1 MLLIFL
7 YLYVCCA
14 EEEFSLFSPSAAPPQ
29 PGGIGTHEKLRG
41 IKNVS
46 LCNMS
51 WFVHYQEVPL
61 LWWTTERAGKKK
73 RRTIPWRKLSR
84 TLNPAGCQSC
94 LWEEPWVWL
103 LILSLCL
110 ARQFPGLLSMQG
122 LLSPPSLIS
131 SSALPKQRASWHVNS
146 RQQWIILHASQP
158 LWLI

>member
-1 MLLIFL
+1 MLLIFP

-14 EEEFSLFSPSAAPPQ
+14 EEEFSLFHHQQLPLNLAALA
-29 PGGIGTHEKLRG
+29 HM
-41 IKNVS
+41 KNWRELKMYHFPTS
-46 LCNMS
+46 LGLCTTKKCLCCG
-51 WFVHYQEVPL
+51 E
-61 LWWTTERAGKKK
+61 TTERAGKKK
-73 RRTIPWRKLSR
+73 RRKIPWRKLSR

-103 LILSLCL
+103 LIISLCL
-110 ARQFPGLLSMQG
+110 ARQFPGFLSMQG

-146 RQQWIILHASQP
+146 RQQWIILPASHP